1 MFDDVT
7 AIPGARPRMTSSPGF
22 PRGLGLPGDPRKRKR
37 GRSLAMILGNT
48 REGIDH
54 VFDNFFQFSLI
65 YFISCECI
73 GLYSIQ
79 TYAANISAQHMINFV
94 VIPLSCYTKFILN
107 LTILECLHFIT
118 GSPRCRWGVWE
129 GARGYGRGPRRGF
142 SEQVYMC
149 GDIGYEKT

>member
-7 AIPGARPRMTSSPGF
+7 AIPGAPPRMTSSPGF

-54 VFDNFFQFSLI
+54 VFDNFFQFSFI
-65 YFISCECI
+65 YFISCEYI
-73 GLYSIQ
+73 GLYYTQ

-94 VIPLSCYTKFILN
+94 VIPLSCYMKFILN
-107 LTILECLHFIT
+107 LTILECLHFFNRFT
-118 GSPRCRWGVWE
+118 GGSGKGRVDME
-129 GARGYGRGPRRGF
+129 GARGGVQQAGIH
-142 SEQVYMC
+142 VW
-149 GDIGYEKT
+149 